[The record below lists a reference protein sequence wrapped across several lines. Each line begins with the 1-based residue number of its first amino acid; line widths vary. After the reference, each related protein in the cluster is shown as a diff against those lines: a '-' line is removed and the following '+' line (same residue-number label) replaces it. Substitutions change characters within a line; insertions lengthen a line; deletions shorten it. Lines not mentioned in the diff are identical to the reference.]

1 MPLLAITPGHHILTG
16 DPRLCQRPM
25 APIIESLHQMGL
37 RVECSENEGF
47 LPVHIQGGI
56 PTKRTVQV
64 DPLLSSQFVSA
75 LMLIAPV
82 LPEGISLTMTS
93 RPTSRPYVEMTA
105 DILRQAGVNV
115 RRSSNGR
122 TYYVQPLTTKTK
134 PTAITI
140 ERDWSSASYFYTM
153 ALLRPEL
160 RIRLLGLQ
168 LDTCQGD
175 SAADEFFRQLGV
187 RSTEVRSPY
196 RAAGRSITLQ
206 GGFEHNKTVQ
216 FNCLDC
222 PDLVPTF
229 AVAAAVAGVRATLKG
244 VSNIALK
251 ESDRMYAI
259 STELRR
265 MGGKVDTTAEE
276 MVIIPAPL
284 KPVEPV
290 KTYGDHRIAMAFAPL
305 RLVFPDLQ
313 IENPR
318 ERTMP
323 FLYTILGFS
332 FWCYFLSAVL
342 HAPLYIIYVAVGATV
357 TIALIALINM
367 RWKISAHLTGFGG
380 LVGGIMSYCLGIGA
394 IPTWGTLALWLG
406 LSLVLMYARVR
417 LQAHTPAQVCAG
429 WLLGITC
436 TFIPYCI
443 YSYAA

>member
-1 MPLLAITPGHHILTG
+1 MNTNDIRINLPASKSMSNRWMVINYITGSRFRIGKPSTSGDTRLLRQLLAQLDEGKSDIFYCNNAGSVARFLMPLLAITPGHHILTG

-25 APIIESLHQMGL
+25 APIIESLRQMGL
-37 RVECSENEGF
+37 RVECSEKEGF

-75 LMLIAPV
+75 LLLVAPV

-93 RPTSRPYVEMTA
+93 RPTSRPYIEMTA

-122 TYYVQPLTTKTK
+122 TYYVQPMTAKTK
-134 PTAITI
+134 PTAVVI

-168 LDTCQGD
+168 LDSCQGD
-175 SAADEFFRQLGV
+175 SAADAFFRQLGV
-187 RSTEVRSPY
+187 CSTEVRSPY

-206 GGFEHNKTVQ
+206 GGFERGKTVQ

-229 AVAAAVAGVRATLKG
+229 AVAAAAAGVRATLKG

-259 STELRR
+259 TTELRR
-265 MGGKVDTTAEE
+265 MGGKVNTTAEE
-276 MVIIPAPL
+276 MVIIPSKL

-290 KTYGDHRIAMAFAPL
+290 QTYGDHRIAISHRSASPSPTCRL
-305 RLVFPDLQ
+305 RTPWSL
-313 IENPR
+313 
-318 ERTMP
+318 T
-323 FLYTILGFS
+323 S
-332 FWCYFLSAVL
+332 LS
-342 HAPLYIIYVAVGATV
+342 P
-357 TIALIALINM
+357 
-367 RWKISAHLTGFGG
+367 S
-380 LVGGIMSYCLGIGA
+380 S
-394 IPTWGTLALWLG
+394 GT
-406 LSLVLMYARVR
+406 SS
-417 LQAHTPAQVCAG
+417 
-429 WLLGITC
+429 IK
-436 TFIPYCI
+436 
-443 YSYAA
+443 S

>member
-1 MPLLAITPGHHILTG
+1 MNTNDIRINLPASKSMSNRWMVINHITGSRFRIGKPSTSGDTRLLRQLLAQLDEGKSDIFYCNNAGSVARFLMPLLAITPGHHILTG

-25 APIIESLHQMGL
+25 APIIESLRQMGL
-37 RVECSENEGF
+37 RVECSEKEGF

-75 LMLIAPV
+75 LLLVAPV

-93 RPTSRPYVEMTA
+93 RPTSRPYIEMTA

-122 TYYVQPLTTKTK
+122 TYYVQPMTAKTK
-134 PTAITI
+134 PTAVVI

-168 LDTCQGD
+168 LDSCQGD
-175 SAADEFFRQLGV
+175 SAADAFFRMLGV

-206 GGFEHNKTVQ
+206 GGFERGKTVQ

-229 AVAAAVAGVRATLKG
+229 AVAAAAAGVRATLKG

-259 STELRR
+259 TTELCR
-265 MGGKVDTTAEE
+265 MGGKVNTTAEE
-276 MVIIPAPL
+276 MVIIPATL

-290 KTYGDHRIAMAFAPL
+290 NTYGDHRIAMAFAPL

-313 IENPR
+313 IENP
-318 ERTMP
+318 EVVDK
-323 FLYTILGFS
+323 S
-332 FWCYFLSAVL
+332 FPEFWEEFDKVL
-342 HAPLYIIYVAVGATV
+342 NA
-357 TIALIALINM
+357 
-367 RWKISAHLTGFGG
+367 
-380 LVGGIMSYCLGIGA
+380 
-394 IPTWGTLALWLG
+394 
-406 LSLVLMYARVR
+406 
-417 LQAHTPAQVCAG
+417 
-429 WLLGITC
+429 
-436 TFIPYCI
+436 
-443 YSYAA
+443 